1 MRDLDQLQEQD
12 PEQRRRNLATLLVLG
27 TVLLGLFGAVLSHW
41 SRASGRTL
49 ADADSLELLG
59 SNRQGSQTAP
69 AETRSPAAVP
79 LDASKLTFER
89 ALTGREDRPEVLAA
103 LEAAVREAN
112 QITRPRGEGRVMAAT
127 HTAGAAKEAAREP
140 SKLLVAVPSAT
151 IPASMAA
158 SSAGQKLERAAR
170 HDKLVAAAMQKPG
183 KGHMHTGS
191 GSDGG
196 FLLHVISYDTRAPA
210 EALVSS
216 LRDKGHEAFVA
227 AGEVDGRGRYYRVRI
242 GPFPS
247 KPAAEAYR
255 RDFAAHERMNTIVVR
270 RDETQD

>member
-1 MRDLDQLQEQD
+1 
-12 PEQRRRNLATLLVLG
+12 
-27 TVLLGLFGAVLSHW
+27 
-41 SRASGRTL
+41 
-49 ADADSLELLG
+49 
-59 SNRQGSQTAP
+59 
-69 AETRSPAAVP
+69 
-79 LDASKLTFER
+79 
-89 ALTGREDRPEVLAA
+89 
-103 LEAAVREAN
+103 
-112 QITRPRGEGRVMAAT
+112 
-127 HTAGAAKEAAREP
+127 
-140 SKLLVAVPSAT
+140 
-151 IPASMAA
+151 
-158 SSAGQKLERAAR
+158 
-170 HDKLVAAAMQKPG
+170 MQKPG